1 MTRFL
6 DSAQIV
12 LIDIPDDWCLTCKFR
27 KTMALDGI
35 SNLDLFQRKAKFQCK
50 ATLLTNTIKYI
61 SSWYIAI

>member
-1 MTRFL
+1 ML
-6 DSAQIV
+6 GNV
-12 LIDIPDDWCLTCKFR
+12 NDDWCVTCKFN
-27 KTMALDGI
+27 KIMALDII